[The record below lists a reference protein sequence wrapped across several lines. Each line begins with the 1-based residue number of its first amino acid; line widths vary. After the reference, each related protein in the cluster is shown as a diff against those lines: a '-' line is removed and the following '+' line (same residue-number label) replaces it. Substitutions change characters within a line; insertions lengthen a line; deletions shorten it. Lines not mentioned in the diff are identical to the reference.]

1 MRYTLEEKVGAVAL
15 VRGGMT
21 YREASRAC
29 GIPHQRIWDWRRR
42 LDAGGRAPY
51 PLPRGRK
58 RPERGA
64 VVDMDRLP
72 DDPEELKRII
82 REQRLEIDLTR
93 AVVDILKKDPGVDP
107 ATLSNKEK
115 ATLVDALARRG
126 PRYTISSLASSLR
139 LAPAT
144 FYYHR
149 RRTGRDEREKEALRA
164 RVLEVSAEHPEYGYR
179 RVKRA
184 LDAGGDGFAHVSEKR
199 VRRVMRD
206 EGVQPPRRRRRS
218 RYSSYDPR
226 ADKGESVANVPLRED
241 GTHDFGADAPNRLWV
256 SDVTE
261 FPLPD
266 GERVYLSPV
275 LDCFDSSLVGWET
288 STSER
293 ADDLT
298 NPSLEMAAR
307 RLGEGD
313 RCVVHTDRGGQY
325 FSSGWL
331 GTCER
336 FGVVRSMSRK
346 GRSPDNA
353 RMEGF
358 FGRLK
363 MEFFDVRDWS
373 GKGADEFM
381 EELDAWLR
389 YYNEERPKES
399 LGWLSPMQYRR
410 RYFEAA

>member
-1 MRYTLEEKVGAVAL
+1 M
-15 VRGGMT
+15 
-21 YREASRAC
+21 
-29 GIPHQRIWDWRRR
+29 
-42 LDAGGRAPY
+42 
-51 PLPRGRK
+51 
-58 RPERGA
+58 
-64 VVDMDRLP
+64 DMDRLP
-72 DDPEELKRII
+72 DDPEELKRVI
-82 REQRLEIDLTR
+82 REQRFEIDVTR
-93 AVVDILKKDPGVDP
+93 AVAGILKKDPGVDP

-115 ATLVDALARRG
+115 ATLVDALAERD
-126 PRYTISSLASSLR
+126 PRHTISSLASSLR

-149 RRTGRDEREKEALRA
+149 RATGGGEGATAALRA
-164 RVLEVSAEHPEYGYR
+164 RVLAVGAEHPEYGYR

-184 LDAGGDGFAHVSEKR
+184 LDAAGDGFAHVSEKR

-226 ADKGESVANVPLRED
+226 ADKGESVANVPLRAD

-261 FPLPD
+261 FALPD

-275 LDCFDSSLVGWET
+275 LDCFDSSLVGWKA

-298 NPSLEMAAR
+298 NPSLERAAE

-313 RCVVHTDRGGQY
+313 RCVVHTDRGGQR
-325 FSSGWL
+325 FSSGRIGL
-331 GTCER
+331 CER

-363 MEFFDVRDWS
+363 TGFFDVRDWS
-373 GKGADEFM
+373 GKGAGEFV

-389 YYNEERPKES
+389 YHDEGRPKES

-410 RYFEAA
+410 RHFEAA